1 MSLKFS
7 IFTFWVFWIAV
18 KFDFVRYVTL
28 HRSLQS
34 WVLGIRFMLDFLGT
48 CFCEFR
54 EFSQVFASFREFSGV
69 FASFR
74 EFSRVLRVF
83 VSFDRFW
90 ALNTIWRISGIQF
103 L

>member
-48 CFCEFR
+48 CFREFR
-54 EFSQVFASFREFSGV
+54 EFSRVFASFREFSGV
-69 FASFR
+69 FGSFR
-74 EFSRVLRVF
+74 EFSRVF
-83 VSFDRFW
+83 ASFASFREF
-90 ALNTIWRISGIQF
+90 
-103 L
+103 